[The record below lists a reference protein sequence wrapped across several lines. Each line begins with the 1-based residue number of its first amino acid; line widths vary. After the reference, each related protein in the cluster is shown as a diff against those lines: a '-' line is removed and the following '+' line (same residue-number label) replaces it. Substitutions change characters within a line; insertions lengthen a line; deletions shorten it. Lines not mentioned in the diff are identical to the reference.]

1 MKSSPQNSKRGIAP
15 KIAVA
20 GAGVMGLSAAHALRQ
35 FNVTVFD
42 TDRKNSA
49 SAMAGGMLA
58 PWAEIEHLPEN
69 FLEAAVHGIALWG
82 KIIGSLDEKIEFHR
96 NGSLIVAHRD
106 DEYILERLAAKLPQ
120 QKIIDAEK
128 IAALEPS
135 LSRFTSGLYLKD
147 EAHTNPQ
154 QVLNA
159 LAASVNHIHENA
171 DIETL
176 RKKFDYVIDCRG
188 FAAAK
193 DDRELR
199 GVKGEIVIVRNKDFT
214 LSRPVRLAHPRYPL
228 YIVPRRDNVFMIGAT
243 LIESADNAITVK
255 SALELL
261 SAAFSLH
268 PSFAESEILDIRA
281 GIRPAYP
288 DNLPR
293 ITIEDNIIR
302 CNGLFRHGFLLA
314 PVMAACVADFIAG
327 KQNNFISLFRSE
339 NDDHHHQRPA
349 QKRQL
354 RA

>member
-1 MKSSPQNSKRGIAP
+1 
-15 KIAVA
+15 
-20 GAGVMGLSAAHALRQ
+20 MGLSVAHALRQ
-35 FNVTVFD
+35 FDVTVFD
-42 TDRKNSA
+42 AARETSA

-69 FLEAAVHGIALWG
+69 FVDAAVEGIALW
-82 KIIGSLDEKIEFHR
+82 EKILPALGVEFHR
-96 NGSLIVAHRD
+96 NGSLIVAHKD

-120 QKIIDAEK
+120 QKIINVEK

-135 LSRFTSGLYLKD
+135 LSRFASGLYLQN
-147 EAHTNPQ
+147 EAHINPQ
-154 QVLNA
+154 HALNA
-159 LAASVNHIHENA
+159 LAASVTHIHENA

-176 RKKFDYVIDCRG
+176 RKKYDYVIDCRG

-193 DDRELR
+193 EDEELR
-199 GVKGEIVIVRNKDFT
+199 GVKGEIVIVRNRDFA

-228 YIVPRRDNVFMIGAT
+228 YIVPRPDNVFMIGAT
-243 LIESADNAITVK
+243 LIEGADNAVTVK

-268 PSFAESEILDIRA
+268 PSFAESQILDIRA

-293 ITIEDNIIR
+293 ITVEDNVIR

-314 PVMAACVADFIAG
+314 PVMAACVADLVDGRA
-327 KQNNFISLFRSE
+327 NNFISLFRSN

-349 QKRQL
+349 QKHKL